1 MISPHIV
8 HELFFVEFVHTGDLE
23 SVNSLLTKYCPKRV
37 SYDWKGMIVRSSVAA
52 MDYNHNIDRETKR
65 DSDGNKRFQMKVTH
79 RTKVKNFSDFDIIL
93 GR

>member
-1 MISPHIV
+1 M
-8 HELFFVEFVHTGDLE
+8 
-23 SVNSLLTKYCPKRV
+23 
-37 SYDWKGMIVRSSVAA
+37 RSSVAA